1 MNLIYHYIKNHYYKN
16 RVNCF
21 FYCKVGAC
29 RHGEKCTR
37 IHNKP
42 QISPTI
48 MFRHLYQNPPA
59 ALAFASGQKVSD
71 LELKEALQHF
81 EKFYEE
87 IFVELS
93 SFGELKELAVC
104 DNLGD
109 HLIGNVYARF
119 NDEASAAKA
128 YDALAGKYYN
138 SKLVE
143 EEYSPITKISWC
155 RCNNYDEGYCSRG
168 SFCNYLH
175 LKPVSAALLKN
186 LREEMYDKHPEY
198 KKNRRF
204 NFFRKLEKHEHSS
217 SESSLEKYDI
227 DKRKKI
233 IGRWNENYF
242 NKKRIQNNERKNA
255 QKKIDLAILQQKLN
269 NEKKYSED
277 KFNEKY
283 SNRNIEYNYEDKKKI
298 NIKKDYIND
307 ERREKNEKYEENS
320 DETISINDL

>member
-1 MNLIYHYIKNHYYKN
+1 
-16 RVNCF
+16 
-21 FYCKVGAC
+21 
-29 RHGEKCTR
+29 
-37 IHNKP
+37 
-42 QISPTI
+42 

-93 SFGELKELAVC
+93 SFGELKELSVL

-143 EEYSPITKISWC
+143 EEYSPINKISLC
-155 RCNNYDEGYCSRG
+155 RCHKYDEGFCTRG
-168 SFCNYLH
+168 AFCNYLH
-175 LKPVSAALLKN
+175 LKPVSKALLNN

-204 NFFRKLEKHEHSS
+204 NFFSKLEKHEHSS
-217 SESSLEKYDI
+217 SESSLEKYDV

-233 IGRWNENYF
+233 IGKWNEKYF
-242 NKKRIQNNERKNA
+242 EQKRIKNIEKKNA
-255 QKKIDLAILQQKLN
+255 QKKIDLAILQKKLG
-269 NEKKYSED
+269 NEKKY
-277 KFNEKY
+277 
-283 SNRNIEYNYEDKKKI
+283 YEDKYTDNDYDIINNNNKKI
-298 NIKKDYIND
+298 YNEIYRNQDIKITKDYINHKKKENINCKED
-307 ERREKNEKYEENS
+307 YEDND
-320 DETISINDL
+320 DETISKNDLC